1 MASPSS
7 AGIHKLKEAG
17 ELIGLTCHLCL
28 VGMVCDEKDA
38 TRSGRTSIH
47 MYTAHIYIY
56 IVCIYIV
63 KYTVYIHVYVSKL
76 P

>member
-1 MASPSS
+1 MMR
-7 AGIHKLKEAG
+7 KMLQE
-17 ELIGLTCHLCL
+17 
-28 VGMVCDEKDA
+28 VGVQVYIC
-38 TRSGRTSIH
+38 IQH
-47 MYTAHIYIY
+47 IYIYIY